1 MTPETA
7 LPSRMTCVEITAPG
21 GPEVLRP
28 AQRPVPAAG
37 PGEVLVKVA
46 AAGIN
51 RPDTLQRQGK
61 YDPPPGASD
70 LPGLEVAGHIVA
82 LGPDVS
88 GWSIGDAV
96 CGLVAGG
103 GYASY
108 CVVPAPQLLPVPA
121 GLTMIEAAALPET
134 FFTVWSNVF
143 DRGRLAAGDTL
154 LVHGGSSGIG
164 TTAIQLAVAFGAT
177 VYATAGSPEK
187 CQSCEALGATCAINY
202 RSEDFVSVINE
213 ATGGRGV
220 DVVLDMVGGDYI
232 DRNVSILAIDGRH
245 VSIAFLGGA
254 RATVN
259 FANVMRKRLVLTGST
274 LRPRPVSEKGEIA
287 DALRSRVWPLIAS
300 GTIRPQIHATFP
312 LEEADQAHALME
324 TSTHIGKIVLGVA
337 G

>member
-7 LPSRMTCVEITAPG
+7 LPPLMRCVEITAPG

-28 AQRPVPAAG
+28 TQRPVPAAG

-121 GLTMIEAAALPET
+121 GLTMVEAAALPET

-164 TTAIQLAVAFGAT
+164 TTAIQLAAAFGAT
-177 VYATAGSPEK
+177 VYATAGTPEK
-187 CQSCEALGATCAINY
+187 CQSCEALGATRAINY

-324 TSTHIGKIVLGVA
+324 TSTHIGKIVLKVA